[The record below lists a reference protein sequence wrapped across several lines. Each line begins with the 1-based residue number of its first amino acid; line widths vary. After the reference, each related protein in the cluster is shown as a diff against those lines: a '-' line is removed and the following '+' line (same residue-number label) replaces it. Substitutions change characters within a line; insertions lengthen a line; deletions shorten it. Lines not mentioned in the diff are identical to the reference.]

1 MDDMSTGMRDLAV
14 TAQHADSVHGNIAM
28 TAAGSPSDP
37 GFNRADDSVPRVT
50 AIELGDSARHLERG
64 ERS

>member
-1 MDDMSTGMRDLAV
+1 MDDMSTGLRDLAV
-14 TAQHADSVHGNIAM
+14 TAQHADSVHGNVAM
-28 TAAGSPSDP
+28 TAPGSPSDP

-50 AIELGDSARHLERG
+50 AIDVDGRHLVHGSG